1 MSHLELIYLSSPLNS
16 LCLAYIHT
24 GMEALHQALSFL
36 SVLDPRRLTS
46 PKLLLRLRP
55 AGHGESVSEDLLD
68 HRHQKALTK
77 KVCSKTWIL

>member
-36 SVLDPRRLTS
+36 SVLGPRRLTFL
-46 PKLLLRLRP
+46 KLLLRLPP
-55 AGHGESVSEDLLD
+55 AGHGENVLEDLLD
-68 HRHQKALTK
+68 HRHQTAIMKEAYSK
-77 KVCSKTWIL
+77 KWIL